1 MDPDSP
7 QLDRQAVRSTPQIP
21 YSQRLRQLSQA
32 SGSVSRYMFATGI
45 LQILLVVGIPTGIVT
60 LLLCGRLRRF
70 LRSLDHYVAAG
81 TQQALDDFVSSLCEF
96 MRLER
101 VLLLMCSVAAVG
113 IVTVVAVFFTFLRVV
128 PLVAR

>member
-1 MDPDSP
+1 
-7 QLDRQAVRSTPQIP
+7 
-21 YSQRLRQLSQA
+21 
-32 SGSVSRYMFATGI
+32 
-45 LQILLVVGIPTGIVT
+45 
-60 LLLCGRLRRF
+60 
-70 LRSLDHYVAAG
+70 
-81 TQQALDDFVSSLCEF
+81 LDDFVSSLCEF